1 MKFRYYL
8 IGNAT
13 AINPEEYA
21 ILIDILKG
29 FFVHAKMEIKENLI
43 VIYDDL
49 DNVDGILDLIDNL
62 NSELYLD
69 LKIFCSPEY
78 HKFSESY
85 FNWSLKA
92 FKEIESSERF
102 LDEKE
107 LLNESFKVQVS
118 EETKKIILKK
128 FYSDSE
134 MLRSV
139 KVFLECDLNVSKA
152 SELLY
157 LHRNTLIQRI
167 DRFSEVTGY
176 NIKNFQEA
184 VLIYNLLK

>member
-1 MKFRYYL
+1 MKYRYYL
-8 IGNAT
+8 IRNAGI
-13 AINPEEYA
+13 INSEEYE
-21 ILIDILKG
+21 ILTDILKG
-29 FFVHAKMEIKENLI
+29 FFVHAKMDIKDNLI
-43 VIYDDL
+43 IIYDDL
-49 DNVDGILDLIDNL
+49 DNVENILDLIDNL

-78 HKFSESY
+78 NKFSEVY
-85 FNWSLKA
+85 FNWSIKV
-92 FKEIESSERF
+92 FNEINSSERF

-107 LLNESFKVQVS
+107 LLNESFRIQVS
-118 EETKKIILKK
+118 DETRKIILKK
-128 FYSDSE
+128 FYSDTE

-167 DRFSEVTGY
+167 ERFSEVTGY
-176 NIKNFQEA
+176 NIKSFQEA